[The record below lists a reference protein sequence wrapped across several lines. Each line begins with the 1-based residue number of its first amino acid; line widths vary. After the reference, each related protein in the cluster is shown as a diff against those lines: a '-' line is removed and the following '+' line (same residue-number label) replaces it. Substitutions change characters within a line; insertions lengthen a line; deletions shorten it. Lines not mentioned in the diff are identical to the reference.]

1 MLLAS
6 FLPLIFKPNDTAINN
21 RQHRG
26 RRRELSC
33 ALPRIFTFLWL
44 FFALCLIKTFITL
57 MWGTQKRKCR
67 RKPFAKIERLL
78 LGAQQFRAPLIC
90 AM

>member
-1 MLLAS
+1 MA
-6 FLPLIFKPNDTAINN
+6 IFI
-21 RQHRG
+21 
-26 RRRELSC
+26 
-33 ALPRIFTFLWL
+33 
-44 FFALCLIKTFITL
+44 ALCLIKTFITL

>member
-1 MLLAS
+1 
-6 FLPLIFKPNDTAINN
+6 PLIFKPNDTAINN

-44 FFALCLIKTFITL
+44 FFCPLFDQNIHYADVGDTKAK
-57 MWGTQKRKCR
+57 MQKK
-67 RKPFAKIERLL
+67 A
-78 LGAQQFRAPLIC
+78 IC
-90 AM
+90 

>member
-1 MLLAS
+1 IGSTEGGVESCPARCPAFLL
-6 FLPLIFKPNDTAINN
+6 FY
-21 RQHRG
+21 G
-26 RRRELSC
+26 Y
-33 ALPRIFTFLWL
+33 